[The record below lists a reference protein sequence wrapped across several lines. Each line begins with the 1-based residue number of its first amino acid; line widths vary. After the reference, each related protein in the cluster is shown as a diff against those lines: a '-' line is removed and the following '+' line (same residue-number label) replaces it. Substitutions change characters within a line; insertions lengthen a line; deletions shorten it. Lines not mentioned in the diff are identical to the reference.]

1 MNSNKTIATLFGQ
14 MNCSIIGRV
23 IFFCFLFSLL
33 AGSAEAE
40 IVKAENYRAFWLWA
54 GVQPQPALSHA
65 EEIYL
70 LAGEIKG
77 DKSPRIFSQR
87 SATPHLTGPKV
98 WLVYRAQ
105 TIAWNDAIIDEI
117 LRHIKTW
124 QSAGNKIQ
132 GLQIDFDAG
141 TQHLEHYASFLAMV
155 RARLPQQYHLGI
167 TGLLDWSANGN
178 PKGLQAL
185 VGVVDEVVLQIYQT
199 RHVIP
204 GYQAYLE
211 KLDGLNVPFKIGLLQ
226 GGDWIAPD
234 HLRENP
240 KFKGYVVFLLNAK
253 P

>member
-1 MNSNKTIATLFGQ
+1 MISNKTIATLFGLRSC
-14 MNCSIIGRV
+14 NIIGRV
-23 IFFCFLFSLL
+23 IFFCFLLSLL
-33 AGSAEAE
+33 AGSAKAE

-54 GVQPQPALSHA
+54 GVEPQPALSKA

-77 DKSPRIFSQR
+77 NKTPRIFSQR
-87 SATPHLTGPKV
+87 SATPNLTGPKV

-155 RARLPQQYHLGI
+155 RAKLPLQYHLGI

-178 PKGLQAL
+178 PKGLHAL
-185 VGVVDEVVLQIYQT
+185 AGVVDEVVLQIYQT

-204 GYQAYLE
+204 GYQAYVA
-211 KLDGLNVPFKIGLLQ
+211 KLGGLNVPFKIGLLQ
-226 GGDWIAPD
+226 SGDWVAPD
-234 HLRENP
+234 QLRENP
-240 KFKGYVVFLLNAK
+240 MFRGYVVFLINAK